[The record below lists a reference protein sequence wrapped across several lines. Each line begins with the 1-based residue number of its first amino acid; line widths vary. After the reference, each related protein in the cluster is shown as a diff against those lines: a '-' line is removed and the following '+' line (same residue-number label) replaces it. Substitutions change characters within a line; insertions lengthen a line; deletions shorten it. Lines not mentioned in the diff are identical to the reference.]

1 MNSGWMGSLFAFGRK
16 GRGQPRPRVVP
27 WWRTPTAVRGFA
39 ALVLLAIAAGGW
51 VLVRSPWPARMVD
64 RAWGGAL
71 ALTGHL
77 GLRIEEVLVVG
88 RLETSR
94 QQVVEA
100 LRMRRDAPI
109 LAVDIDAARERLLAL
124 PWVRA
129 ATVERLLP
137 NTVLVRISE
146 RRPFAL
152 WQHRGNFALIDEAG
166 VISDQNLGRY
176 KDLLVVVGAD
186 APAHTAALLQ
196 VLQRHPAL
204 MDQVEAAVRVG
215 GRRWN
220 LRLAGSIDVRLPEEG
235 AGAAWERLAE
245 YHRVH
250 DVLGRDIRV
259 LDLRF
264 PDQVI
269 VRRVAPGGEGPGRSG
284 RDT

>member
-1 MNSGWMGSLFAFGRK
+1 
-16 GRGQPRPRVVP
+16 
-27 WWRTPTAVRGFA
+27 
-39 ALVLLAIAAGGW
+39 VLLAIAAGGW